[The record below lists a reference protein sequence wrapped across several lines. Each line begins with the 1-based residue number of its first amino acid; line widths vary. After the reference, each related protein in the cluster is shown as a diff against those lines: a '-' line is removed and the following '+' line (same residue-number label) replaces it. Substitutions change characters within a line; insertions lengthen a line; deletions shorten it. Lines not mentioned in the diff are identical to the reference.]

1 MNNNQ
6 FNYSPTTPHIQN
18 QMNTGIYNNFNT
30 AFSHNTPLIDAN
42 NYSNKKQLLHN
53 NMGEKI
59 FNERVTE
66 YKIIMS
72 SLDRDRKKFPSPF
85 YMQVSFGNA
94 NVYPNIEESMTN
106 VKYVTLNSIIVPKT
120 FAIDT
125 TKINT
130 STNIYDILPLQ
141 SIFGDKPNC
150 DSSNPEHLF
159 YNIGIKPFLL
169 VKIKELDDS
178 HLMGTSPM
186 YQRNTFMMTPDQRV
200 GDSIIYKPKRS
211 SIIYPNSQLKN
222 LSMFTLTILDEYGK
236 EIYLVNENG
245 NKIINQNI
253 ISNNNVNVNVNINLN
268 YNQYVEKYEDNKYV
282 KHTDNTMNII
292 YDFTFGVIENELNT
306 LTSYNKT

>member
-6 FNYSPTTPHIQN
+6 FNYGPTTPHIQN
-18 QMNTGIYNNFNT
+18 QMNTGIYNNLNK
-30 AFSHNTPLIDAN
+30 AFMHNTPLIDAN
-42 NYSNKKQLLHN
+42 NYNNKNQLLHN
-53 NMGEKI
+53 NLGEKI
-59 FNERVTE
+59 FNERVVE

-72 SLDRDRKKFPSPF
+72 SLDRDRQKFPSPF
-85 YMQVSFGNA
+85 HMQVSFGNA

-120 FAIDT
+120 FAVDT
-125 TKINT
+125 TKIDIGN
-130 STNIYDILPLQ
+130 SIHDILPLH
-141 SIFGDKPNC
+141 SIFGDKKFC
-150 DSSNPEHLF
+150 DDSNPEHLF
-159 YNIGIKPFLL
+159 YSIGIKPFLL

-186 YQRNTFMMTPDQRV
+186 YQRNTFMMIPDQRV

-222 LSMFTLTILDEYGK
+222 LNMFTLTILDECGK

-253 ISNNNVNVNVNINLN
+253 NSNVNLN
-268 YNQYVEKYEDNKYV
+268 YNQYVSTYEDNKYV
-282 KHTDNTMNII
+282 KHTDKTMNII